1 VSEEFMNSDGK
12 NALASIAWTFCNDS
26 IDEVII
32 KVDNKMINQL
42 QDYQFNKIDKS
53 INVNYVFETSYLF
66 ESDFIT
72 ILHNEG
78 EFLKP
83 VTYFYK
89 DQSNIDF
96 MVSKLLDNDIIK
108 NNAYTYNIT
117 ENELTLNL
125 TPGVHVV
132 TWKFWSRRLQ
142 QTQVNVTVGNQVF
155 VELVYDWLW
164 GGFKL
169 GKNSI
174 LGM

>member
-1 VSEEFMNSDGK
+1 MNNNVCPKCGAAIVPGTQFCSGCGTPVQGSVQNVPVQPAPVQQPVVAQGGYGSLFIRRVSNAFGCAVPLTVTVDGNSY
-12 NALASIAWTFCNDS
+12 TF
-26 IDEVII
+26 
-32 KVDNKMINQL
+32 
-42 QDYQFNKIDKS
+42 
-53 INVNYVFETSYLF
+53 
-66 ESDFIT
+66 
-72 ILHNEG
+72 
-78 EFLKP
+78 
-83 VTYFYK
+83 
-89 DQSNIDF
+89 
-96 MVSKLLDNDIIK
+96 
-108 NNAYTYNIT
+108 NNG
-117 ENELTLNL
+117 NELTLNL